1 MTAMDPI
8 NPWIDPAETRR
19 MAERLMLP
27 AREPVAMPKEEAGFD
42 DSFVGF
48 SDDAVEDADVDAALP
63 RPAGDEP
70 PPPSADAEVAEPGVE
85 MGSEFADRWDWLR
98 ENFSVSGFFVF
109 DAGGELVFDSGVHGG
124 LYFIA
129 RDFVRAGAPHS
140 IRMRIRSNAVLE
152 LIPIKADVGNL
163 CLGVVVLA
171 PLSQDEVAEIRK
183 KWLIG

>member
-8 NPWIDPAETRR
+8 NPWIDPVETRR

-27 AREPVAMPKEEAGFD
+27 AREPVATPEEAGFD

-48 SDDAVEDADVDAALP
+48 SDVAVEDADVTAASP
-63 RPAGDEP
+63 PFAGDDP
-70 PPPSADAEVAEPGVE
+70 PPADSEAVE
-85 MGSEFADRWDWLR
+85 IGSEFSDRWDWLR

-109 DAGGELVFDSGVHGG
+109 DACGELVFDSGVHGG

-152 LIPIKADVGNL
+152 LISIQADSGNV